1 MCWSFETWRAAS
13 TTEPFV
19 YPNRGLSTWQKGKHE
34 QQSDFVLIEY
44 LKVHEEVQELENVA
58 SSFPA
63 LGWETPLIGRVLQRH
78 DDQGIEEPT
87 EHEEV
92 VDK

>member
-1 MCWSFETWRAAS
+1 MTWRAAS

-19 YPNRGLSTWQKGKHE
+19 YPNRGFSTWKKGKHE
-34 QQSDFVLIEY
+34 IERHSDFVLREY
-44 LKVHEEVQELENVA
+44 LKVHEQVQELENVA

-63 LGWETPLIGRVLQRH
+63 FGWETLLISRVLQRH
-78 DDQGIEEPT
+78 DNQGIEEPT

-92 VDK
+92 VDE